1 MNSNPVS
8 VNYVS
13 EGAEGHRVDYDRV
26 LIGEMQARDIHL
38 DRMEK
43 ARYAANWSRPYLYA
57 MVDSHVIA
65 FMANATVRSL
75 LGRPTVGLLF
85 RPGEC
90 FLESSLK
97 YRIKRMLFQA
107 ASRLPHVSIL
117 TLMPFAVFPR
127 FSEVATEWI
136 YDPQLWD
143 LLYFGFAED
152 KPLPMMRELI
162 GSKARG
168 RRILMA
174 LGEQRQS
181 KGFDY
186 FVDLWCASA
195 DIRENFLFV
204 AAGTID
210 PRSAEKAELFVQQGG
225 LLLNRRISD
234 DELMCMYK
242 CADIIWCCYSPEYN
256 QASGILGRAIQFGV
270 PVTVRKDSFLEK
282 LGGLLSHPTLALPF
296 DRVDTCAKEI
306 LAWKPGARDT
316 AERIN
321 LLNEMRSYSASVLV
335 RTLTAN

>member
-13 EGAEGHRVDYDRV
+13 EGSEGHRVDYDRV
-26 LIGEMQARDIHL
+26 LIGEMQALNIHL

-43 ARYAANWSRPYLYA
+43 ARHAVDSSRPFLYA

-65 FMANATVRSL
+65 FLVNAIVRSL
-75 LGRPTVGLLF
+75 MRRPTVGLLF

-90 FLESSLK
+90 FLETSLK
-97 YRIKRMLFQA
+97 YRIKRILFQA

-127 FSEVATEWI
+127 FAEVATEWI

-143 LLYFGFAED
+143 LLYLGFSED
-152 KPLPMMRELI
+152 KALPMLRELI
-162 GSKARG
+162 SSKARG
-168 RRILMA
+168 RRVLMA
-174 LGEQRQS
+174 LGEQRQA

-186 FVDLWCASA
+186 LVDLWCYSA
-195 DIRENFLFV
+195 EVREDFLFV

-210 PRSAEKAELFVQQGG
+210 SQSAQKSDLFVQQGG

-234 DELMCMYK
+234 QELMCMYR
-242 CADIIWCCYSPEYN
+242 CADIIWCCYSPDYN

-270 PVTVRKDSFLEK
+270 PVTVRTNSYLEK
-282 LGGLLSHPTLALPF
+282 LGALLLHPTLALPF
-296 DRVDTCAKEI
+296 ERVDISAKEI
-306 LAWKPGARDT
+306 LAWKPVARDAT
-316 AERIN
+316 ERIS
-321 LLNEMRSYSASVLV
+321 LLNEMRTYSASVLV